1 MKEETY
7 LSSSEELDRRIQKEK
22 ESILR
27 RIPVG
32 AEATTVLVGTVE
44 FLQEPAIAFVR
55 LAEGIFLPAVTEVR
69 YRLFENI
76 PRFRH
81 CRKWTP
87 GPEGKWTT
95 R

>member
-7 LSSSEELDRRIQKEK
+7 MSSNEELDRKIQKEK
-22 ESILR
+22 ESILK
-27 RIPVG
+27 RIPAG

-69 YRLFENI
+69 EYFLNI
-76 PRFRH
+76 QMKIKMPRN
-81 CRKWTP
+81 CCT
-87 GPEGKWTT
+87 
-95 R
+95 